1 MSKQWYALE
10 SNPIVLNNYLEKL
23 GLDISIYCI
32 NDVLSTEEW
41 AIEMVIKPIIAIIFL
56 YPVKNYTDEY
66 MKNENEKINQSGQI
80 ISENIFYM
88 KQTIGNACGTIALLH
103 AIGIDMCVCYT

>member
-1 MSKQWYALE
+1 MPKQWYALE

-41 AIEMVIKPIIAIIFL
+41 AIEMVMKPIIAIIFL
-56 YPVKNYTDEY
+56 YPVKNHTDEY
-66 MKNENEKINQSGQI
+66 MKIENENIIQHGQI

-103 AIGIDMCVCYT
+103 AIGIDIL